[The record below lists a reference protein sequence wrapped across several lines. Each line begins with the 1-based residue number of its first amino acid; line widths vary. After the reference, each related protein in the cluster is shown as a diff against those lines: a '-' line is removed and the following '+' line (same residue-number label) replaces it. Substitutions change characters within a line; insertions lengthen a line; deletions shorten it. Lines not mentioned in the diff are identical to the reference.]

1 MILISWVAMR
11 ALPDFIANMRLACLK
26 LRTVGNK
33 VAQIC
38 WTSIL
43 HIFVICQESSDIPKP
58 MELRKEAV
66 SVAVAA
72 AKASEDFSLSSSSKG
87 KSKQENIT
95 SSDVDTEDT
104 LCSSEYQFTT
114 LENSELTE
122 KESCSDAQTQI
133 ETKEPNTPVDKNEMV
148 REKNKEET
156 TNAED
161 ERPTDGPQTL
171 ISSPVVS
178 PMRGNITSLRFEICV
193 QKSEF

>member
-1 MILISWVAMR
+1 
-11 ALPDFIANMRLACLK
+11 
-26 LRTVGNK
+26 
-33 VAQIC
+33 
-38 WTSIL
+38 
-43 HIFVICQESSDIPKP
+43 

-66 SVAVAA
+66 FVALAA
-72 AKASEDFSLSSSSKG
+72 AKASEGSSLSSSSKG
-87 KSKQENIT
+87 KPKQENIT
-95 SSDVDTEDT
+95 SSDVETEDT

-114 LENSELTE
+114 PEDSKLTE

-133 ETKEPNTPVDKNEMV
+133 ETNEPNTPVDKNEMV

>member
-1 MILISWVAMR
+1 
-11 ALPDFIANMRLACLK
+11 
-26 LRTVGNK
+26 
-33 VAQIC
+33 
-38 WTSIL
+38 
-43 HIFVICQESSDIPKP
+43 

-72 AKASEDFSLSSSSKG
+72 TKASEGSSLSSSSKG

-95 SSDVDTEDT
+95 SFDVETEDT
-104 LCSSEYQFTT
+104 LSPSEYQFTP
-114 LENSELTE
+114 LEDSELTE

-133 ETKEPNTPVDKNEMV
+133 ETNELNTPVDKNEMA

-161 ERPTDGPQTL
+161 ERPIDEPQTL

-178 PMRGNITSLRFEICV
+178 PMRENITSLRFEISV

>member
-1 MILISWVAMR
+1 M
-11 ALPDFIANMRLACLK
+11 
-26 LRTVGNK
+26 
-33 VAQIC
+33 
-38 WTSIL
+38 
-43 HIFVICQESSDIPKP
+43 PKP

-95 SSDVDTEDT
+95 SSDVETEDT
-104 LCSSEYQFTT
+104 LSPSEYQLTT
-114 LENSELTE
+114 LEDSELTE

-133 ETKEPNTPVDKNEMV
+133 ETNEPNTPVDKNEMV
-148 REKNKEET
+148 KEKNKEET